1 MKEQFVPY
9 EIAKKL
15 EEKGFDEEC
24 LAGYYVFGGNKEQ
37 GGDEQTE
44 PELFMDGYDIDY
56 REAELNMH
64 AYYYCDA
71 PLWQQVVDWL
81 REEKNINII
90 IDKVSD
96 SEYVYHNYFQELIT
110 GKGRIKFGAGQD
122 EDIEIEYTYF
132 QARQAA
138 IEHALTLI

>member
-71 PLWQQVVDWL
+71 PLWQQVVDWF
-81 REEKNINII
+81 REKHGITIYA
-90 IDKVSD
+90 SD
-96 SEYVYHNYFQELIT
+96 
-110 GKGRIKFGAGQD
+110 RISMKDWCGTMLQQGQSLKFYPK
-122 EDIEIEYTYF
+122 ETYY
-132 QARQAA
+132 
-138 IEHALTLI
+138 EALTKIIEEALKLI